1 MGAGRNGRVATT
13 CIPGIL
19 EGTGDPAPTLQA
31 AAPPVELSLEERLA
45 LIDAAMTV
53 RLDEAAVA
61 YEVNTAHIP
70 TEPVDLA
77 DVITGPPAPAP
88 APPRCRTCTR
98 PRSPPSCSAHH
109 RLVSG
114 GWCKYALIDADG
126 ARCMLGADRIE
137 ARGDDRLE
145 ADAASVLLD
154 AIRRQFGGD
163 VESVP
168 SFNDAHGTSRVP
180 VRMVG
185 QAAGLADAR
194 GLYAARTTCP

>member
-1 MGAGRNGRVATT
+1 MPQTT
-13 CIPGIL
+13 SSPAI
-19 EGTGDPAPTLQA
+19 DHPAPTPQA
-31 AAPPVELSLEERLA
+31 AAPPVELSLEDRLA

-77 DVITGPPAPAP
+77 DVITGPLDTGPAPLPDLYPTPVA
-88 APPRCRTCTR
+88 ALLQR
-98 PRSPPSCSAHH
+98 AHH

-114 GWCKYALIDADG
+114 GWCKDALVDADG
-126 ARCMLGADRIE
+126 ARCMLGAIRIE

-145 ADAASVLLD
+145 ADAARVLLD

-168 SFNDAHGTSRVP
+168 SFNDAHGTPRVP
-180 VRMVG
+180 LRMVDR
-185 QAAGLADAR
+185 AAGLADAR
-194 GLYAARTTCP
+194 GL

>member
-1 MGAGRNGRVATT
+1 MPQTRSSPA
-13 CIPGIL
+13 I
-19 EGTGDPAPTLQA
+19 DHPAPTPQA
-31 AAPPVELSLEERLA
+31 AAPPVELSLEDRLT

-53 RLDEAAVA
+53 RLDEAKVA

-77 DVITGPPAPAP
+77 DVITGPLDTGPAPLPDLYPTPVA
-88 APPRCRTCTR
+88 AVLQR
-98 PRSPPSCSAHH
+98 AHY

-114 GWCKYALIDADG
+114 GWCKDALVDADG
-126 ARCMLGADRIE
+126 ARCMLGAIRIE

-168 SFNDAHGTSRVP
+168 SFNDAHGTPRVP
-180 VRMVG
+180 LRMVD

-194 GLYAARTTCP
+194 GL

>member
-1 MGAGRNGRVATT
+1 MPQTT
-13 CIPGIL
+13 SS
-19 EGTGDPAPTLQA
+19 PAIDHPTPTPQA
-31 AAPPVELSLEERLA
+31 AAPPVELSLEDRLA

-77 DVITGPPAPAP
+77 DVITGPLDTGPAPLPDLYPTPVA
-88 APPRCRTCTR
+88 ALLQR
-98 PRSPPSCSAHH
+98 AHH

-114 GWCKYALIDADG
+114 GWCKDALVDADG
-126 ARCMLGADRIE
+126 ARCMLGAIRIE
-137 ARGDDRLE
+137 ARGDHRLE

-154 AIRRQFGGD
+154 AIRRQFGGN

-168 SFNDAHGTSRVP
+168 SFNDAHGLPRIP
-180 VRMVG
+180 LRMVD

-194 GLYAARTTCP
+194 GL